1 MRSAGRAS
9 IKQRGRP
16 RPRGGAWCGAART
29 QSGGRG
35 VGGGGGWGSHQP
47 PAPRRSRPP
56 ARILVSRPVLAPGLC
71 GPLAEHFAGPRAPRP
86 TSGSSVLFGV
96 RGRVLCGFAD
106 RCVSLWWVPRLP
118 VSPPAAPSTSHPSRS
133 SSRRTPARPRPLS
146 PLWEAPGIPNGA
158 GHPPLSPRRPSP
170 HHWPCPADPVP
181 AAESGGDGPLCP
193 QDSQAHCPTSRPSH
207 GTPSP
212 WRSPPSASLPGH
224 RLQEDLSDLP
234 TPGAGGGAER
244 AQLLSCG
251 SSW

>member
-1 MRSAGRAS
+1 MAQLARRAG
-9 IKQRGRP
+9 GE
-16 RPRGGAWCGAART
+16 GL
-29 QSGGRG
+29 
-35 VGGGGGWGSHQP
+35 GGGGGWGSHQP
-47 PAPRRSRPP
+47 PAPRRSRLP

-118 VSPPAAPSTSHPSRS
+118 VSPPAARSTSHPSRS
-133 SSRRTPARPRPLS
+133 SSRQTPARPRPLS

-193 QDSQAHCPTSRPSH
+193 QDSQAHRPTSRPSH
-207 GTPSP
+207 STPSP
-212 WRSPPSASLPGH
+212 WRSPLSLTPRTPPPG
-224 RLQEDLSDLP
+224 RPL
-234 TPGAGGGAER
+234 
-244 AQLLSCG
+244 
-251 SSW
+251 